1 MTAIYFSATVIK
13 INAKLLCF
21 FREKQ
26 GVRAGDLFM
35 SFKSIFQDVRSAMD
49 HIHLHGDLQN
59 ETVAV

>member
-1 MTAIYFSATVIK
+1 MRNYLF
-13 INAKLLCF
+13 F

-59 ETVAV
+59 ETVAVGNHSFFFNKNP